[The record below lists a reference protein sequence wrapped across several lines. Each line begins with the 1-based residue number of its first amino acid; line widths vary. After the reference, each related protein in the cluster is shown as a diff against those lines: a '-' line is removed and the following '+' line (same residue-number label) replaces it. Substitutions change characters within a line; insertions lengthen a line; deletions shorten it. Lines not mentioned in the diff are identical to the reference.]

1 MGLFDDIW
9 STIKHTGEDVFNSVK
24 DVASNGC
31 SDVFRP
37 ISKGVGETGNKLIN
51 TGANFVDKQAQNA
64 ENLTTGLTNLV
75 TNPITWIGEL
85 VVAIIVLPKVL
96 EK

>member
-9 STIKHTGEDVFNSVK
+9 STIKHTGEDVFDTVK
-24 DVASNGC
+24 DVASNGYN
-31 SDVFRP
+31 DIFRP
-37 ISKGVGETGNKLIN
+37 ISKGVGSAGNKLIN
-51 TGANFVDKQAQNA
+51 TGADFVDKQAENA

-75 TNPITWIGEL
+75 TNPIIWIGGL